1 MKQFRNFGW
10 LSADDIVR
18 VLLSFALMALI
29 ARHLGPRSY
38 GALSYIFGVV
48 GLLAPLTS
56 VGLDVITVR
65 QLVAE
70 PGSAHR
76 TLGTSLAIRAVGAVL
91 AVVAA
96 TIFVAVFGG
105 PDGVSLRL
113 AAIAALVLPFQSTIA
128 FDAYLKAR
136 ERMGW
141 LAAPKTAVRII
152 IAAITVWLV
161 AVGGKLS
168 GFVGLRV
175 LEAGLMAISAI
186 GAYVMVAGKLRLS
199 LDTARV
205 RSMLGEGMP
214 LFLSS
219 LAVMVYMRIDQIMLG
234 QLATGE
240 ALGQYS
246 VAVRIS
252 ESVFFVPMA
261 LQSAFYPGLVR
272 LSTGARESWHEEL
285 QHYYDV
291 AALAMLVLA
300 LAVTV
305 FATVGL
311 APLIGSRYQPAVPMI
326 WILALSIP
334 FVGLGVA
341 RTTYLTIR
349 GWLWTAPLTTT
360 LGALVNV
367 GLNFYLIPLWG
378 GVGAAVAT
386 VVSYWLA
393 AHGTC
398 FILPWLRPVGRELT
412 KALNPVGALRRS
424 HARWQVQRRLNA
436 VS

>member
-1 MKQFRNFGW
+1 MAIR
-10 LSADDIVR
+10 IV
-18 VLLSFALMALI
+18 
-29 ARHLGPRSY
+29 
-38 GALSYIFGVV
+38 GAF
-48 GLLAPLTS
+48 
-56 VGLDVITVR
+56 
-65 QLVAE
+65 
-70 PGSAHR
+70 
-76 TLGTSLAIRAVGAVL
+76 LAI
-91 AVVAA
+91 AA
-96 TIFVAVFGG
+96 AAGFVSIFGG
-105 PDGVSLRL
+105 PDGVTLRL
-113 AAIAALVLPFQSTIA
+113 AAIAALVLPFQSA
-128 FDAYLKAR
+128 NGFDTYLKAR

-141 LAAPKTAVRII
+141 LAGPKALVRII
-152 IAAITVWLV
+152 MAVVTVWLV
-161 AVGGKLS
+161 AVGGNLS
-168 GFVGLRV
+168 GFVVLRV
-175 LEAGLMAISAI
+175 LEAGLMAVSAI
-186 GAYVMVAGKLRLS
+186 GAYVLVAGKLRLRV
-199 LDTARV
+199 DTARF
-205 RSMLGEGMP
+205 RLMLREGMP

-234 QLATGE
+234 QLATAE
-240 ALGQYS
+240 TLGQYS

-272 LSTGARESWHEEL
+272 SRTDAPESWHEEL

-300 LAVTV
+300 LAVTA

-311 APLIGSRYQPAVPMI
+311 TPLLGSGYEPAVSMI

-360 LGALVNV
+360 LGALLNV
-367 GLNFYLIPLWG
+367 GLNLFLIPVWG
-378 GVGAAVAT
+378 GVGAAIAT

-398 FILPWLRPVGRELT
+398 FMLPWLRPVGRELT
-412 KALNPVGALRRS
+412 RALDPVGAVRRS
-424 HARWQVQRRLNA
+424 HARWRVQRQMGA
-436 VS
+436 V